1 MANDDWRITIELEEE
16 EHATGLLEQLG
27 GDLGA
32 EAQELAKELEAR
44 RLAVSRDDTTIFVYA
59 ATRPEAEKA
68 HAVVEAELRENG
80 VQAKTSR
87 IEHWLEEEERWD
99 DEPPNE
105 TWEQEELDRGYAP
118 WEVRVEC
125 ASHEEARRLADQL
138 ETEGY
143 RPERRYQYLIVG
155 AASREDADAL
165 AARLHG
171 EVELGGEVVWEE
183 TPAGRFAVFRGLLG
197 GLGQ

>member
-1 MANDDWRITIELEEE
+1 VADDDWRITIELEEE

-27 GDLGA
+27 GNLGA
-32 EAQELAKELEAR
+32 EAEELAKELEAR

-68 HAVVEAELRENG
+68 HAVIEAELREHD

-99 DEPPNE
+99 DEPPSE

-125 ASHEEARRLADQL
+125 PSRQKAGELADQL
-138 ETEGY
+138 EAEGY
-143 RPERRYQYLIVG
+143 KPERRFHYLIVG

-171 EVELGGEVVWEE
+171 EVEVGGEVVLEE
-183 TPAGRFAVFRGLLG
+183 TPASRFAIFG
-197 GLGQ
+197 GLAL

>member
-1 MANDDWRITIELEEE
+1 MADDDWRIRIQLEAE
-16 EHATGLLEQLG
+16 EHATGMLERLG

-44 RLAVSRDDTTIFVYA
+44 RLAVSRDDETIFIYA
-59 ATRPEAEKA
+59 ATRLEAEKA
-68 HAVVEAELRENG
+68 RAVVEAELRENG
-80 VQAKTSR
+80 IEAKTSR
-87 IEHWLEEEERWD
+87 IEHWLDEEERWD
-99 DEPPNE
+99 DEPPSE

-125 ASHEEARRLADQL
+125 SSHQEARRLAEQL

-143 RPERRYQYLIVG
+143 KPERRFHYLIVG

-171 EVELGGEVVWEE
+171 EVELGGEIVTEE
-183 TPAGRFAVFRGLLG
+183 TPASWFAVFG
-197 GLGQ
+197 GLGI

>member
-1 MANDDWRITIELEEE
+1 MADDDWRITIELEEE

-32 EAQELAKELEAR
+32 EAQELARDLKSR
-44 RLAVSRDDTTIFVYA
+44 RLAVSRDDDTVFVYA

-68 HAVVEAELRENG
+68 HAIVEAELRGRGIE
-80 VQAKTSR
+80 ARTSR
-87 IEHWLEEEERWD
+87 IEHWLDEEERWD
-99 DEPPNE
+99 DEPPSE

-125 ASHEEARRLADQL
+125 PDHKTAREFADQL

-143 RPERRYQYLIVG
+143 KPERRFHYLIVG
-155 AASREDADAL
+155 TASREDADAL

-171 EVELGGEVVWEE
+171 EVEVGGEVVLEE
-183 TPAGRFAVFRGLLG
+183 TPASSFAIFGGMGL
-197 GLGQ
+197 

>member
-1 MANDDWRITIELEEE
+1 VSNDDWRITIELEEE
-16 EHATGLLEQLG
+16 EHATGMLERLG

-32 EAQELAKELEAR
+32 EAQELAKDLEAR

-59 ATRPEAEKA
+59 ATGPEAEKA
-68 HAVVEAELRENG
+68 HAVIEAELRENG
-80 VQAKTSR
+80 IQAKTSR
-87 IEHWLEEEERWD
+87 VEHWLDEEERWD
-99 DEPPNE
+99 DEPPSE

-125 ASHEEARRLADQL
+125 SSRHEAHRLAEQL
-138 ETEGY
+138 ENEGY
-143 RPERRYQYLIVG
+143 KPERRFHYLIVG

-171 EVELGGEVVWEE
+171 EVELGGEVVSEE
-183 TPAGRFAVFRGLLG
+183 TPASWFAVFG
-197 GLGQ
+197 GLAQ

>member
-1 MANDDWRITIELEEE
+1 VANDDWRITIELEEE

-68 HAVVEAELRENG
+68 QAVIEAELREHDI
-80 VQAKTSR
+80 QAKTSK
-87 IEHWLEEEERWD
+87 IDHWLEEEERWD
-99 DEPPNE
+99 DEPPSE

-125 ASHEEARRLADQL
+125 PDRQKAGELADQL
-138 ETEGY
+138 EAEGY
-143 RPERRYQYLIVG
+143 KPERRFHYLIVG

-171 EVELGGEVVWEE
+171 EVEVGGEVVLEE
-183 TPAGRFAVFRGLLG
+183 TPTNKWFAIFG